1 MLMKLLGFEKVSDA
15 KTLGNWLRRIGNTR
29 QSKQALVVINKCRL
43 SAGLHQCK
51 RVTLDVDATVIECNN
66 KETRFNCKGSRGY
79 TSMAGH
85 LTEIEQAA
93 EVDFRQGNA
102 PPNKAKLEFIKK
114 SERRCRREFRSSSAS
129 RCSHFTRLEWSIIV
143 KPTHI
148 RYVTAPRWP
157 FS

>member
-43 SAGLHQCK
+43 SAGLHQCN

-114 SERRCRREFRSSSAS
+114 SEAALPAGVSIVICEPMQPL
-129 RCSHFTRLEWSIIV
+129 TRLGWSIIV
-143 KPTHI
+143 KPT
-148 RYVTAPRWP
+148 TFAM
-157 FS
+157 